1 MNLHVNELKLKFMH
15 IMKII
20 DMELVVWLFK
30 IIDGRLHNYC
40 MHRVLLLVHN
50 CPIMKKDQEHL

>member
-1 MNLHVNELKLKFMH
+1 MNLQVNELKLKFMH
-15 IMKII
+15 ITKII

-40 MHRVLLLVHN
+40 MHRV
-50 CPIMKKDQEHL
+50 CCY